1 MNSIDALAA
10 VPGGAYQV
18 NPAPRTAQGAVIRT
32 EKITRTYTMGEA
44 VVTALRDADLTVHAG
59 EFIALMGASGSGKST
74 LLSVIGLLDRATSG
88 EYWLEERPVS
98 SLRSDELSDLRG
110 RRIGFI
116 FQNFNLLP
124 RLSAWENV
132 ALPLA
137 YRNGQFKHQD
147 QLDRAR
153 EALARVNLDHR
164 IDHQPTELS
173 GGERQRV
180 AIARALV
187 TQPAVILADEP
198 TGNLDSNTGV
208 EIMHLLKEL
217 NEEGRTIVMVTH
229 DMNVAGYASRIY
241 TMRDGFLMEGEQHV
255 TH

>member
-1 MNSIDALAA
+1 MSD
-10 VPGGAYQV
+10 V
-18 NPAPRTAQGAVIRT
+18 VIRT
-32 EKITRTYTMGEA
+32 EKITRTYSMGET

-74 LLSVIGLLDRATSG
+74 LLNVIGLLDRATSG
-88 EYWLEERPVS
+88 EYWLEEKPVS
-98 SLRSDELSDLRG
+98 SLRRDELSDLRG

-137 YRNGQFKHQD
+137 YRNGQFGHQD
-147 QLDRAR
+147 QLTRAR
-153 EALARVNLDHR
+153 EALSRVHLDHR

-187 TQPAVILADEP
+187 TQPVVILADEP

-208 EIMHLLKEL
+208 EIMNLLKEL
-217 NEEGRTIVMVTH
+217 NEEGRTIILVTH
-229 DMNVAGYASRIY
+229 DMNVANYANRIY
-241 TMRDGFLMEGEQHV
+241 TMRDGMLSEGELTHV
-255 TH
+255 AH